1 MATHDA
7 VAHAWANKT
16 KPRLKGTNM
25 YFEGDTI
32 YSYGDHFPVARHVC
46 TDRND
51 NVVLFTTREYSVTTS
66 AHKSTIGR
74 ACSHLETFRV
84 PFVNAGTFTNKHEMN
99 LRDYNERTRELISK
113 AKKAIKYGSSYLD
126 QLDNLHEQARRYA
139 KLFLGS
145 VRKAGNLNLLI
156 TKEERDAIIERSDRH
171 RAQREERERQRAEAA
186 EKRAAE
192 LVPQWLRHEIRSLP
206 RGIGKVYLRCSLA
219 GMENNSATVQTSHG
233 ATVPYGEAK
242 VTYKFAMRY
251 RKSGYSHCCHLG
263 SNGDLHSVGGFEMLA
278 VNEYGIVI
286 GCHRIAWEEI
296 DRFAKSQGWA

>member
-1 MATHDA
+1 MATHDE
-7 VAHAWANKT
+7 VAHSWANKA
-16 KPRLKGTNM
+16 KPRLKGANM

-32 YSYGDHFPVARHVC
+32 YSYGNHFPVARHVC

-51 NVVLFTTREYSVTTS
+51 NVVLFTTRDYSVTTS

-74 ACSHLETFRV
+74 ACSHLETFSV
-84 PFVNAGTFTNKHEMN
+84 PFINASTFTNNHEMN
-99 LRDYNERTRELISK
+99 LRDYQDRIRELVGK
-113 AKKAIKYGSSYLD
+113 AKRAVKYGNGYLD

-145 VRKAGNLNLLI
+145 VRKAGNLNLLL
-156 TKEERDAIIERSDRH
+156 TSEERAAIIEKSERH
-171 RAQREERERQRAEAA
+171 HEQHAKRLIARRAAA
-186 EKRAAE
+186 DKRAAE

-206 RGIGKVYLRCSLA
+206 HGIGKVYLRCSLA

-251 RKSGYSHCCHLG
+251 RKAGWHD
-263 SNGDLHSVGGFEMLA
+263 NGERHSVGGFSMSA
-278 VNEYGIVI
+278 VNENGIVI